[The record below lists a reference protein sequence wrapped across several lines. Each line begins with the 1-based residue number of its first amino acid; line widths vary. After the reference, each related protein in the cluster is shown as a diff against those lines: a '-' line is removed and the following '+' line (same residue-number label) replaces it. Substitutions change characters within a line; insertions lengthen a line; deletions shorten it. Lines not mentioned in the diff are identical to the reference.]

1 MERRKWFPILCLV
14 SALIFEHPLRAGEQP
29 PLQKIR
35 AAATPISG
43 SMSPPWA
50 ATEAVR
56 SVVEEF
62 AERSPNAKDQDPA
75 KMFEDRFVRQLQSS
89 GFTDSL
95 YR

>member
-1 MERRKWFPILCLV
+1 MERRKWFPVLCPV
-14 SALIFEHPLRAGEQP
+14 SALILEHPLRAGEQP

-35 AAATPISG
+35 AAATSISG

-50 ATEAVR
+50 ATDAVR
-56 SVVEEF
+56 SVVEEL
-62 AERSPNAKDQDPA
+62 AERSPKAKDQDPA
-75 KMFEDRFVRQLQSS
+75 KLFDYRSVRQLQNS

>member
-1 MERRKWFPILCLV
+1 MERRKWFPLLCPA
-14 SALIFEHPLRAGEQP
+14 SALILEHPLRAGEQP

-35 AAATPISG
+35 AAANSISG

-56 SVVEEF
+56 SVVEEL
-62 AERSPNAKDQDPA
+62 AERSPEAKDQAPA
-75 KMFEDRFVRQLQSS
+75 KLFDDRFVRQLQSS
-89 GFTDSL
+89 GSIDSL

>member
-1 MERRKWFPILCLV
+1 MERHKWFPILCPV
-14 SALIFEHPLRAGEQP
+14 SALILEHPLRAGEQP
-29 PLQKIR
+29 PLRKIR
-35 AAATPISG
+35 SAVTSISG

-56 SVVEEF
+56 SVVEEL
-62 AERSPNAKDQDPA
+62 AERSPKAKDQDPA
-75 KMFEDRFVRQLQSS
+75 KLFDDRFVRQLQSS